1 MEVQAHF
8 KFVVETTRDSQ
19 TALVDMH
26 AHAVFLFL
34 CCFLFPRTTRPAP
47 VAHPASTLRDTL
59 ERARMLADKIAEQIP
74 APHAQVSLHAT
85 FWHGRVLTFDLSW
98 QTGDLEM
105 MAAALGIPPAPVLKP
120 LAANFDVD
128 TCVSRMS
135 TGVQLFQEL
144 LGVLSARLDGLEG
157 LRADLRDLFARITEI
172 HKAIR
177 PGDTQPVPDSAA
189 ELASRLHG
197 DYEVQVAAQV
207 TLGRLRSFAHD
218 LIRSLRDIAGHVTAR

>member
-8 KFVVETTRDSQ
+8 KFVVDSQ

-26 AHAVFLFL
+26 AHAVFLLL
-34 CCFLFPRTTRPAP
+34 CCFLFPRTIRPAP
-47 VAHPASTLRDTL
+47 AAHPAPTLRDAL
-59 ERARMLADKIAEQIP
+59 ERARMLAVKIAGEVP
-74 APHAQVSLHAT
+74 APHDQVSLHDT
-85 FWHGRVLTFDLSW
+85 LWHARVLTFDPSW

-120 LAANFDVD
+120 LAANFDVE

-144 LGVLSARLDGLEG
+144 LGVLSGPGRLDGLDG
-157 LRADLRDLFARITEI
+157 LRADLDDLFARITEI

-177 PGDTQPVPDSAA
+177 PGDTQPGPDSAA
-189 ELASRLHG
+189 GLASRLHG
-197 DYEVQVAAQV
+197 DYEVQVAAQL

-218 LIRSLRDIAGHVTAR
+218 LIRSLRDIAGRVTAR

>member
-74 APHAQVSLHAT
+74 APHA
-85 FWHGRVLTFDLSW
+85 